1 MKHRLFKM
9 LFVAILFVCGTTA
22 MAQNNAAKARA
33 ILDKTAKVVGRAGGA
48 SASFTMSSASTGT
61 ISGTIAVKG
70 RKFNARTQQAIVW
83 FDGKTQWTYMRKN
96 NEVNV
101 STPTAAQ
108 QQMMNPYTFINI
120 YKSGYK
126 LATQASAKQPCT
138 SCGSEQQ
145 VKHSGDVHYRKQ

>member
-1 MKHRLFKM
+1 MKHRLYRM
-9 LFVAILFVCGTTA
+9 LFVAILFVCGTTSA
-22 MAQNNAAKARA
+22 MALNNASLART
-33 ILDKTAKVVGRAGGA
+33 ILDIAAKVVGRSGGA

-101 STPTAAQ
+101 STPTIAQ
-108 QQMMNPYTFINI
+108 Q
-120 YKSGYK
+120 
-126 LATQASAKQPCT
+126 
-138 SCGSEQQ
+138 
-145 VKHSGDVHYRKQ
+145 

>member
-96 NEVNV
+96 NEVN
-101 STPTAAQ
+101 
-108 QQMMNPYTFINI
+108 
-120 YKSGYK
+120 
-126 LATQASAKQPCT
+126 
-138 SCGSEQQ
+138 
-145 VKHSGDVHYRKQ
+145 